1 MVNIFG
7 NSFVKLEGNCVS
19 NLSIVVEGKA
29 IVYCP
34 KSEDEL
40 AMNSYDLRKRQVIE
54 YYTEYIHHQ
63 KSMDKAKQ
71 NELSGNKSPKKKG
84 KSKLVSISK
93 IKEMAINTAKS
104 QPVTGGSFSDI
115 VEVIL
120 KPNNNLLPDFLA
132 DFDLSIE
139 EKLLLLSHY
148 DQIEDVI
155 QNEQFSFKN
164 EGCYSAGDAFG
175 EASLLKLATFNR
187 TAVALEDLYLATFI
201 KEDFESLYAT
211 PRLSN
216 VKEKMKFLEKMFPML
231 LKESR
236 TKLVYYLEER
246 VLSSRDAVYREGA
259 ESDAI
264 YMIKSGEVDV
274 RIE

>member
-1 MVNIFG
+1 MVRYPKSKAKPLG
-7 NSFVKLEGNCVS
+7 TCVS

-54 YYTEYIHHQ
+54 YYIEYINHQ

-71 NELSGNKSPKKKG
+71 NESLGIKSSKKKG
-84 KSKLVSISK
+84 KSKLISISK
-93 IKEMAINTAKS
+93 IKEMAISTAKS
-104 QPVTGGSFSDI
+104 QPLTGGSFSDI

-120 KPNNNLLPDFLA
+120 KPNNSLLPDFLG
-132 DFDLSIE
+132 DFDLTTE

-164 EGCYSAGDAFG
+164 ESCLSAGDAFG

-187 TAVALEDLYLATFI
+187 TAVALEDLYLASFV
-201 KEDFESLYAT
+201 KEDFESLYVT

-216 VKEKMKFLEKMFPML
+216 VKEKMKFLEKMFPIL
-231 LKESR
+231 LKDAR

-246 VLSSRDAVYREGA
+246 VLFSRDVIYKEGT

-274 RIE
+274 RLK